1 MTLTPLLGR
10 RSVRTM
16 PVTPLSRSGG
26 ALVTFLVTALLL
38 VTALAV
44 FLRLRPELFGIR
56 AMDTGQGV
64 GGAARPYSLPPR
76 PVEPVGPL
84 ARYERRPIAE
94 ALGASAE
101 EDALVALFR
110 AATPSVCLVSNFQR
124 EEPSNSPRT
133 ATEYVQGTGSGIVW
147 DTQGHI
153 VTSYHVVA
161 GAHAATVTMPDGAV
175 YEALLVGYDAPYDL
189 AVMRIDRPASELVP
203 VRFGRSADL
212 AVGQRV
218 HSIGFP
224 YTLGHT
230 LSSGIVSGL
239 GRAIR
244 TRDGRV
250 LEGVIQTD
258 ADFHPGSSG
267 GPLLDRSGRL
277 VGLSLAVHG
286 EAQFGA
292 GLAFALPVDLVQE
305 VVPEIM
311 SDGFEWFPRLGL
323 VFASDTQS
331 AEMLALLRQF
341 GGAQAAE
348 WLPAVPERGVLVA
361 FVQDDSPATR
371 AGLRGM
377 LQGRRAD
384 GGEEYTVRDIVVGIG
399 GAPVTSRDDLDRA
412 LHGAARGSEFEFS
425 VVGAM
430 GQRTVRLVAD

>member
-1 MTLTPLLGR
+1 MPGTP
-10 RSVRTM
+10 
-16 PVTPLSRSGG
+16 PLRSGG
-26 ALVTFLVTALLL
+26 ALVTFLVTALVL

-44 FLRLRPELFGIR
+44 LLRVRPELFGIR
-56 AMDTGQGV
+56 ARGTDTGTGAGV
-64 GGAARPYSLPPR
+64 DGVVAPRNFPPR
-76 PVEPVGPL
+76 PAEPVGPL
-84 ARYERRPIAE
+84 ARYQPRPIAE
-94 ALGASAE
+94 EIGASAE

-110 AATPSVCLVSNFQR
+110 DATPSVCLVSNFLR
-124 EEPSNSPRT
+124 EQPRDSPRT
-133 ATEYVQGTGSGIVW
+133 ATDYVQGTGSGIVW
-147 DTQGHI
+147 DTEGHI

-175 YEALLVGYDAPYDL
+175 YEAWLVGFDAPYDL
-189 AVMRIDRPASELVP
+189 AVMRIDRPAAELVP

-212 AVGQRV
+212 VVGQRA

-239 GRAIR
+239 ERAIR
-244 TRDGRV
+244 TRDGLV

-258 ADFHPGSSG
+258 ADLHPGSSG

-277 VGLSLAVHG
+277 VGMSLAVHG

-305 VVPEIM
+305 VVPRIM
-311 SDGFEWFPRLGL
+311 TDGFEWFPRLGL
-323 VFASDTQS
+323 VLASDAQS
-331 AEMLALLRQF
+331 AEMLALLREV
-341 GGAQAAE
+341 GGARAAE

-361 FVQDDSPATR
+361 IVQDDSPATR

-399 GAPVTSRDDLDRA
+399 GVAVNSRDDVDRA
-412 LHGAARGSEFEFS
+412 LHGAVRGTEFELI
-425 VVGAM
+425 VVGAS
-430 GQRTVRLVAD
+430 GQRTVRVVAE

>member
-1 MTLTPLLGR
+1 MPGTP
-10 RSVRTM
+10 
-16 PVTPLSRSGG
+16 PSRSGG
-26 ALVTFLVTALLL
+26 ALVTFLVTALVL

-44 FLRLRPELFGIR
+44 LLRLRPELFGIS
-56 AMDTGQGV
+56 AQETGPGLA
-64 GGAARPYSLPPR
+64 GPHEFPPR
-76 PVEPVGPL
+76 PAEPVGPL
-84 ARYERRPIAE
+84 ARYQPRLIAE
-94 ALGASAE
+94 ALGASAD
-101 EDALVALFR
+101 EDALIAVFR
-110 AATPSVCLVSNFQR
+110 EATPSVCLVSNFLR
-124 EEPSNSPRT
+124 EQPPRDSPRT

-161 GAHAATVTMPDGAV
+161 GATAATVTMPDGKV
-175 YEALLVGYDAPYDL
+175 YEALLVGHDVPYDL

-212 AVGQRV
+212 VVGQRV

-239 GRAIR
+239 ERAIR
-244 TRDGRV
+244 TRDGHV
-250 LEGVIQTD
+250 LQGVIQTD
-258 ADFHPGSSG
+258 ADLHPGSSG

-292 GLAFALPVDLVQE
+292 GLAFALPVDVVHE
-305 VVPEIM
+305 VVPRIM
-311 SDGFEWFPRLGL
+311 KDGFEWFPRLGL
-323 VFASDTQS
+323 VLASDKQS
-331 AEMLALLRQF
+331 AEMLALLREF
-341 GGAQAAE
+341 GGAHAAE

-361 FVQDDSPATR
+361 IVQEDTAATR

-377 LQGRRAD
+377 LQGHRAD
-384 GGEEYTVRDIVVGIG
+384 GGEEYTVRDIVVGVG
-399 GAPVTSRDDLDRA
+399 GAPVTTRDDLDRA
-412 LHGAARGSEFEFS
+412 LHGAERGTEFELL
-425 VVGAM
+425 VVGAA